1 MFSHVF
7 CRMKQL
13 QDWENKPGHRTGMAS
28 SGAIGSSSWALAWL
42 GDHRL
47 IGGVFMSTI
56 GWNGTNCV
64 LTSETGER
72 NVQYLSKGNAVS
84 KEESLGFA
92 YDYFFIGKEGAFH
105 HQNSPASQCLFQLL
119 VLQTMGR
126 SQGLASVVEHGN
138 EKSVVNGHLNAKS
151 SANGWIQLP
160 CWLPE
165 GKTVKRD

>member
-28 SGAIGSSSWALAWL
+28 SGAIGSSWALAWL

-47 IGGVFMSTI
+47 IGGVFRSTI

-92 YDYFFIGKEGAFH
+92 YDYFFIVHFTTKTAQPVPFSAPRASNDGQKPGPGIGSRTWQWEIRCKRASKCKIIRKWL
-105 HQNSPASQCLFQLL
+105 NSIAML
-119 VLQTMGR
+119 VTG
-126 SQGLASVVEHGN
+126 G
-138 EKSVVNGHLNAKS
+138 
-151 SANGWIQLP
+151 
-160 CWLPE
+160 
-165 GKTVKRD
+165 